1 MLIPAFTN
9 SKMHFFVA
17 VIEKA
22 AVLLKRVIKGGI
34 ILSARFNIQREFIS
48 QQQAKVAL
56 VLIYS
61 SIYI

>member
-1 MLIPAFTN
+1 
-9 SKMHFFVA
+9 MHFFVA

-34 ILSARFNIQREFIS
+34 ILSARFKIQREFIS